1 VSVRIHYP
9 EVFDGSSGTDKRIS
23 VIRQRT
29 SLISNKDLIGLL
41 GWSGMREETN
51 CRKADSGWVKIPLD
65 NSTTDDQTQAA

>member
-1 VSVRIHYP
+1 VSVQLHYP

-41 GWSGMREETN
+41 GWSGMRE
-51 CRKADSGWVKIPLD
+51 RDKLQKGRLRLGK
-65 NSTTDDQTQAA
+65 NSLGQ